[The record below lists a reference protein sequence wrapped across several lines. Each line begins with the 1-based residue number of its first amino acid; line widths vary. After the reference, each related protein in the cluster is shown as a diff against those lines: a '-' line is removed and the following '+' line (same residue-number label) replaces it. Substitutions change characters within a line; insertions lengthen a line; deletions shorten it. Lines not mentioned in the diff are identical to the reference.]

1 MVEKSQISKIEKFY
15 THPYYISQEAFQSN
29 QALFGTSELR
39 TDERMHQV
47 VATLVKENF
56 NRPQTIKKR
65 QAVQD
70 IRAELSKS

>member
-39 TDERMHQV
+39 TDERVH
-47 VATLVKENF
+47 
-56 NRPQTIKKR
+56 
-65 QAVQD
+65 
-70 IRAELSKS
+70 